1 MLKSTAYSISS
12 NFTSIQSVNSHIPIP
27 KSTSPSSPSC
37 YRPISLLSLVS
48 KLLEKHIFLWMY
60 NFCCQNNILSDSQ
73 FSFRPGFSTE
83 SPLISTTHLWHQTID
98 SSSSI
103 CAVFFDLSK
112 AFDSIP
118 HSPLLDS
125 LSSLHLLPILLH
137 WFLSYLSNY
146 SQQVVVN
153 GVISDSTLVT
163 SGVPQGSILG
173 PLLFIL
179 YINDISKLTLSSS
192 TKLILYADDILLSP
206 PISSSS
212 DFTAIT
218 LPLTSTLS
226 MIGTNHIS

>member
-1 MLKSTAYSISS
+1 M
-12 NFTSIQSVNSHIPIP
+12 H
-27 KSTSPSSPSC
+27 
-37 YRPISLLSLVS
+37 
-48 KLLEKHIFLWMY
+48 
-60 NFCCQNNILSDSQ
+60 NFCSQNNVLSNSQ
-73 FSFRPGFSTE
+73 FNFRPGFSTE
-83 SPLISTTHLWHQTID
+83 SALISTTHLWHQTLD

-125 LSSLHLLPILLH
+125 LSSLRLPLILLH
-137 WFLSYLSNY
+137 WFLSYLSNR

-153 GVISDSTLVT
+153 GVISDSTFVT

-192 TKLILYADDILLSP
+192 TKLILYADDILLSAHF
-206 PISSSS
+206 SSSS
-212 DFTAIT
+212 DFTAIQIDIHT
-218 LPLTSTLS
+218 INDWIQSHLLKINAQKTKYMLISMKSQSFYPLYLLS
-226 MIGTNHIS
+226 FPELFYH